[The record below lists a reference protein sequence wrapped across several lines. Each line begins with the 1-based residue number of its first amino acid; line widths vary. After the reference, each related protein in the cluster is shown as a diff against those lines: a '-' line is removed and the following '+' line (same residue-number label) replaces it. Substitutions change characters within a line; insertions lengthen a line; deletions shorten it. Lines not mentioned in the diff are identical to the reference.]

1 MASSLSE
8 LKAPKAARP
17 VAERHASS
25 VSHSARGLV
34 LALGLAAVLWALVFL
49 ALQAVAGLVFA
60 A

>member
-1 MASSLSE
+1 MATSFSE
-8 LKAPKAARP
+8 LKAPKAAAK
-17 VAERHASS
+17 AEKHASS

-34 LALGLAAVLWALVFL
+34 LALGLAAVLWALAFL